1 MQRRRL
7 ITLVSLCAACGVI
20 AVCSREDMSDTVEQN
35 TDSLVVRPVASR
47 IVPRS
52 ERIVSDEE
60 IAAATAQ
67 AQHLADSTDHMLRQV
82 HGLTMFER
90 MHLRQDANAEQI
102 ARAKQLGIQQPIDL
116 NAAVARHQLVRL
128 ADSTQYWTLHNL
140 NFSVPYVTPSTEFM
154 IAEIARRF
162 QARLD
167 SLHVPRYRLVI
178 TSALRTE
185 DKQAALRRVNRNA
198 SKVESAHEFGT
209 TIDIAY
215 RRFAPPLNAAPVDVD
230 TVRDVTDSIMV
241 KTASLRSAELQA
253 VLGRVILEMREQGML
268 MVMMERQQTV
278 YHTTV
283 GRPLVSPGRRVTL

>member
-82 HGLTMFER
+82 RGLTMFER

-215 RRFAPPLNAAPVDVD
+215 VVLRR
-230 TVRDVTDSIMV
+230 
-241 KTASLRSAELQA
+241 RS
-253 VLGRVILEMREQGML
+253 MP
-268 MVMMERQQTV
+268 
-278 YHTTV
+278 
-283 GRPLVSPGRRVTL
+283 RPSTSTPCAMSPTRSW